1 MKKSLKNTQVVIP
14 KAIDE
19 RRNEQVRQI
28 GKDLLAS
35 GKGNKIID
43 IVAVVFM
50 CAGYSSR
57 FNEEDKFLCPINLY
71 EKVTILDL
79 MFGRLKR
86 NGARPGMSI
95 VVSCNEMNV
104 NRI

>member
-1 MKKSLKNTQVVIP
+1 MIP
-14 KAIDE
+14 KPIEDG
-19 RRNEQVRQI
+19 RNEQVSQI
-28 GKDLLAS
+28 GKELLAS

-43 IVAVVFM
+43 IVAAVFM

-57 FNEEDKFLCPINLY
+57 FDEEDKFLCPINLY

-86 NGARPGMSI
+86 NGAKTGMSI

-104 NRI
+104 NRV